1 MYMYIAYLYCI
12 QDTKTDTKLT
22 YPEVAPA
29 LFGSVLIKKKMSVK
43 KKIPSFE
50 TKSPTEKFEISSCH
64 MAALSHVLVLN

>member
-1 MYMYIAYLYCI
+1 MYIAYLYCI

-43 KKIPSFE
+43 KKSPVLRPNLQLKNL
-50 TKSPTEKFEISSCH
+50 KSPVVTWQLCH
-64 MAALSHVLVLN
+64 IY